1 MRTDAELQC
10 AIQDELDFEPSVIAS
25 DIGVTVKEGIATL
38 FGTVSSYAEKW
49 AAERAAERVSGL
61 RALAKDLTVKLPGD
75 SERSDADIAAAAL
88 HALAWN
94 VQVPDKKLQVEVQN
108 GFVTLKGQVDWNYQR
123 EAAAHDVRKLTGV
136 VGVGNQ
142 ISLAATAS
150 AKEVRSKIE
159 SALQRR
165 AVKDARRITVEADGG
180 RVILRGEVHCW
191 GEREDAEQAAWAAP
205 GVSEVQDQIRIQP

>member
-1 MRTDAELQC
+1 MRTDAELQR
-10 AIQDELDFEPSVIAS
+10 AIQDELDFEPSVIAT

-38 FGTVSSYAEKW
+38 FGTVSSYAAKW

-61 RALAKDLTVKLPGD
+61 RALAKDLTVKLRGD

-88 HALAWN
+88 HALAWD
-94 VQVPDKKLQVEVQN
+94 VQVPDTKLQVEVQK
-108 GFVTLKGQVDWNYQR
+108 GFVTLKGEVDWNYQR
-123 EAAAHDVRKLTGV
+123 EAAAYDVRKLTGV

-142 ISLAATAS
+142 ITLPATAS

-165 AVKDARRITVEADGG
+165 AVKDARRVTVEADGG
-180 RVILRGEVHCW
+180 TVILRGEVHCW

>member
-1 MRTDAELQC
+1 MRTDAELQR
-10 AIQDELDFEPSVIAS
+10 AIQDELDFEPSVIAT

-88 HALAWN
+88 HALAWDT
-94 VQVPDKKLQVEVQN
+94 QVPDEKLQVEVQK
-108 GFVTLKGQVDWNYQR
+108 GFVSLKGQVDWNYQR
-123 EAAAHDVRKLTGV
+123 EAAAYDVRKLTGV

-142 ISLAATAS
+142 ITLAATAS